1 MNLPSVYL
9 AFIFNR
15 GNGVESVVFEWIT
28 GVIERLGYGGVALLT
43 FLENL
48 FPPIPSEVII
58 PLSGFVAAQGRLRLE
73 VVIAAGTAGSLLGT
87 ALWYAIGRRVGEQ
100 RLRHWIERSG
110 KWLTLSPSDLDRA
123 QQWFGR
129 HGRTAVLVGRVIPGV
144 RTLISLPA
152 GFSRMSMGEFF
163 VLSAIGTL
171 VWTTALA
178 WAGMALQ
185 ASYGMVGEY
194 LNVVTNIVLVAL
206 AALLVRRYISC
217 WAASPPQRPG
227 V

>member
-1 MNLPSVYL
+1 M
-9 AFIFNR
+9 
-15 GNGVESVVFEWIT
+15 FEWIT
-28 GVIERLGYGGVALLT
+28 GVIERLGYGGVTLLT

-73 VVIAAGTAGSLLGT
+73 LVIAAGTAGSLLGT
-87 ALWYAIGRRVGEQ
+87 ALWYAIGRRVGEH

-123 QQWFGR
+123 QQWFAR
-129 HGRTAVLVGRVIPGV
+129 HGRAAVLVGRVIPGV

-152 GFSRMSMGEFF
+152 GFSRMPMGEFF
-163 VLSAIGTL
+163 VFSAIGTL

-185 ASYGMVGEY
+185 ASYSVVGNY

-206 AALLVRRYISC
+206 AGLLVRRYIKC
-217 WAASPPQRPG
+217 WTASPPRRASG
-227 V
+227 